1 MHLDRDDDGN
11 EAGDGGRRG
20 APLRPSKRA
29 HRETLEAAA
38 SGIVS
43 GLDLA
48 RLNSSRS
55 GGSLRKVAAEAAA
68 IGACV
73 FADLKGTLMSPVEM
87 LPWRGNSASSSAIVA
102 APAMGGGAAGVTGL
116 PSVGGATS
124 PMDFAS

>member
-1 MHLDRDDDGN
+1 MHFDR
-11 EAGDGGRRG
+11 AGDGGRRG

-29 HRETLEAAA
+29 HRETLEAATA

-102 APAMGGGAAGVTGL
+102 ARRWVAGRR
-116 PSVGGATS
+116 A
-124 PMDFAS
+124 